1 MSSPAPHTRFTFD
14 TVFDDA
20 GGSWAAPKAKKSY
33 YTPDEV
39 EALKAEAYL
48 AGERSVT
55 AQAELQ
61 AAQALQAIGALCR
74 DALGALARVAHD
86 HRVGSTE
93 LALAAGRKIADA
105 ALERFPEAP
114 VAAALASLARE
125 VEAAPRLTVKVAAGL
140 TDRIQAALSE
150 TAQAIGFAGAIKVT
164 DDPTLPP
171 AAFVLEWG
179 EGRCAFDPQAAAERI
194 GSALETA
201 LAAEGLHAEP
211 LIVSEIDHG

>member
-1 MSSPAPHTRFTFD
+1 MTSPAPHIRFTFD
-14 TVFDDA
+14 TVFDDV
-20 GGSWAAPKAKKSY
+20 GGSWTPPKVKKSY
-33 YTPDEV
+33 TPEEV

-48 AGERSVT
+48 AGEKSVA
-55 AQAELQ
+55 AQAE
-61 AAQALQAIGALCR
+61 ADATQALQAIAAVCR
-74 DALGALARVAHD
+74 DALGVLARVAHD

-114 VAAALASLARE
+114 VTAALASLARE
-125 VEAAPRLTVKVAAGL
+125 VEAAPRLTVKVAQGL

-164 DDPTLPP
+164 DDPAMPP

-194 GSALETA
+194 GAALETA

-211 LIVSEIDHG
+211 LIVSEADHG